1 MFVDAVFQAAAMENN
16 GFARSEG
23 DIPLPTKDTVSPPT
37 ENTVDVE
44 NASEPRVNAFPVTV
58 ELAEC
63 VVMKKS
69 DVLRFSKH
77 PSWIRIRTAFQ
88 VGCGLKL
95 AVHESHYDNTA
106 I

>member
-1 MFVDAVFQAAAMENN
+1 MENN